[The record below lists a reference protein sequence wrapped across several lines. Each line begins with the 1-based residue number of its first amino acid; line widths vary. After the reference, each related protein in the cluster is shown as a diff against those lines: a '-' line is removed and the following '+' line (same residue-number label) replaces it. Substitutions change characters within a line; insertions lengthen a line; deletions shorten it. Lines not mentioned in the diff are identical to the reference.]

1 MDMPAYNLIGVAATM
16 LVVPLM
22 LLRVFRYPAAA
33 GRRLDA
39 EMAAALLILLAAW
52 RWPPLFSPIE
62 FNPDES
68 QLIAGALTL
77 FHDPVFWRSV
87 DGTTSGP
94 LNFYAL
100 MPLLAFE
107 SIPPVVAARLTGLL
121 LVWSALA
128 LTFALLRRAAGAAV
142 AVLGLLPSA
151 SVLAATT
158 DWDFIHYSSEHVS
171 LPLIAGAALLLWAET
186 GRPEPRGSWR
196 WLLAALCAGLLPWA
210 KPQSAPF
217 AALFALTA
225 VAVAAFTP
233 RLAPKR
239 RIGMVASFAGTSLSP
254 TAFFLAMVLFTE
266 QGAHFYQSYVL
277 NNVAYTS
284 AQSGV
289 WSALEGLWEMSAM
302 TWMFPIYLQGSLV
315 ILATGLLGGLTGG
328 ARPGWFYCAA
338 LAGTLTAVFTVL
350 APSLPFQHYL
360 LYLVLPLCWLTA
372 ANLHLLWIA
381 RPNLRS
387 AAMVCVLCAG
397 VAAPVLVRL
406 SLGYPGGF
414 AAPDE
419 TDVSRDT
426 RLAALA
432 REFAEPGDRI
442 AVWGWA
448 PRIYADSRL
457 PQGTRDG
464 NTVRQIQL
472 SPQRD
477 IYYVPRYVDDLRRNR
492 PVLFIDAVGP
502 GAFFFAERVW
512 NHHDSGSFPA
522 LADQVARFYTK
533 VIDVHG
539 ARLYVRTDLIRDRP
553 EATRRLEQATKTLA
567 AKGQVPMAL
576 PEVGLPR
583 RNVHR
588 REVLHLQTP
597 GEFALPLTGNE
608 TDFYFTFGMEPRA
621 YLEGETNGAELRV
634 ELHSPGQQARLL
646 FTRSFDPKRTPTDRG
661 LLAGHTE
668 LPSLP
673 AGSQLVVRA
682 LPGEFNNSAW
692 DWVFVTEL
700 RFARRIATAR

>member
-1 MDMPAYNLIGVAATM
+1 MPAYNLIGFVATL

-22 LLRVFRYPAAA
+22 VLRVFRYPPASV
-33 GRRLDA
+33 RRLDI
-39 EMAAALLILLAAW
+39 EMAAALLLLLAAW

-62 FNPDES
+62 FNPDEN
-68 QLIAGALTL
+68 QMIAGALTL

-121 LVWSALA
+121 LAWSALA
-128 LTFALLRRAAGAAV
+128 LTFVFLRRATGAPV

-151 SVLAATT
+151 LLLATTT
-158 DWDFIHYSSEHVS
+158 DWDFIHYSSEHLS
-171 LPLIAGAALLLWAET
+171 LPLIAGTALLLWT
-186 GRPEPRGSWR
+186 GAGRRASPGSWR
-196 WLLAALCAGLLPWA
+196 WLLAALGAGLLPWA
-210 KPQSAPF
+210 KPQSTPF

-233 RLAPKR
+233 GLTMKR
-239 RIGMVASFAGTSLSP
+239 RTGMVASFAGTSLLP
-254 TAFFLAMVLFTE
+254 TAFFLAVVLFTE
-266 QGAHFYQSYVL
+266 QGTHFHQSFVL

-289 WSALEGLWEMSAM
+289 WSALKGLWDMSAM
-302 TWMFPIYLQGSLV
+302 TWMFSIYLQGSLA
-315 ILATGLLGGLTGG
+315 ILATGLIGGLTGG
-328 ARPGWFYCAA
+328 ARPGWFFCATA
-338 LAGTLTAVFTVL
+338 AGMLTAIFSIL

-360 LYLVLPLCWLTA
+360 LYLVLPVCGLTA
-372 ANLHLLWIA
+372 ACLHLLWNA

-387 AAMVCVLCAG
+387 AAMACVLCAG
-397 VAAPVLVRL
+397 VVAPVLTRL
-406 SLGYPGGF
+406 SLGYPGGY
-414 AAPDE
+414 AAPTEADIP
-419 TDVSRDT
+419 RDT
-426 RLAALA
+426 HLAALA

-448 PRIYADSRL
+448 PRIHADSRL

-464 NTVRQIQL
+464 NTVRQIQH

-477 IYYVPRYVDDLRRNR
+477 TYYVPRYVDDLRRNR

-502 GAFFFAERVW
+502 GAFYFTERVW
-512 NHHDSGSFPA
+512 NQHDSGSFPV
-522 LADQVARFYTK
+522 LADQVARFYTQ
-533 VIDVHG
+533 VIDVFG
-539 ARLYVRTDLIRDRP
+539 ARLYVRTDLIQARP
-553 EATRRLEQATKTLA
+553 ESTRRLEQATKVLA
-567 AKGQVPMAL
+567 ARGQVPMAL

-597 GEFALPLTGNE
+597 GEFTLPLAGNE

-621 YLEGETNGAELRV
+621 YLEGETNGAELRL
-634 ELHSPGQQARLL
+634 ELHSPGQETRVL
-646 FTRSFDPKRTPTDRG
+646 FTRSFDPKRRPSDRG
-661 LLAGHTE
+661 LLAGHAE
-668 LPSLP
+668 LSALP
-673 AGSQLVVRA
+673 PGSQLVVRA

-700 RFARRIATAR
+700 RFARRIRAEK